1 VPPVLLRHAASLDH
15 DTGRGH
21 PERPDRLRA
30 VDLELQ
36 AARWLGWDVRDSP
49 AAEDELLQTVHP
61 AAYVRR
67 ICDLSAA
74 GGGWI
79 DGDTVVSP
87 GTAAAARHGAGGAAE
102 LVDVLLSPG
111 GPRVGASLHR
121 PPGHHAEAARA
132 MGFCFFNSVAVAAR
146 RALDHH
152 GVEKVLV
159 VDWDVHHGNGTQ
171 AIFEDS
177 PEVLFCSI
185 HESPLYPGTG
195 RASETG
201 VGAGAGWTVNLPV
214 PGGSGDEVFCSL
226 VEHVVVPLG
235 REVRPGLV
243 LISAGYDAHL
253 DDPLAGCGVTDDGFA
268 AMAAS
273 LRALADELD
282 APLGVVLEG
291 GYELEALARGVR
303 RTLEVVGADVP
314 PPAPDLPVHP
324 LAHAARARVARD
336 WPALAAR

>member
-1 VPPVLLRHAASLDH
+1 VPPVLLRHAASLGH

-21 PERPDRLRA
+21 PERPARLRA
-30 VDLELQ
+30 IDLELE
-36 AARWLGWDVRDSP
+36 AAGWLGWEVRDST
-49 AAEDELLQTVHP
+49 AASDEVLCAVHG
-61 AAYVRR
+61 AGHVAHV
-67 ICDLSAA
+67 DALSAA

-79 DGDTVVSP
+79 DGDTVVAAD
-87 GTAAAARHGAGGAAE
+87 TAAAARHGAGGAAE
-102 LVDVLLSPG
+102 LVDVLLSPQ

-121 PPGHHAEAARA
+121 PPGHHAERSRA

-177 PEVLFCSI
+177 AEVLFCSI

-214 PGGSGDEVFCSL
+214 PGGSGDDVFCSM

-235 REVRPGLV
+235 REVRPG
-243 LISAGYDAHL
+243 S
-253 DDPLAGCGVTDDGFA
+253 
-268 AMAAS
+268 S
-273 LRALADELD
+273 
-282 APLGVVLEG
+282 
-291 GYELEALARGVR
+291 
-303 RTLEVVGADVP
+303 
-314 PPAPDLPVHP
+314 
-324 LAHAARARVARD
+324 
-336 WPALAAR
+336 